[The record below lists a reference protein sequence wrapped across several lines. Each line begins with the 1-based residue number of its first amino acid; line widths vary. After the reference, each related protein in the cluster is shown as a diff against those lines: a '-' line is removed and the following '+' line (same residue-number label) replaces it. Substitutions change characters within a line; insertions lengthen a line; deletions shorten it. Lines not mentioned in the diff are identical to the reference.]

1 MTQSQPVRSSSKD
14 PQALKRTI
22 MAPQPMKARLPQSAG
37 VASVQPLRDTHRQP
51 QAASV
56 QPPVVQATSVL
67 SQASST
73 PLPQEASFS
82 LSLFD
87 NSDLEDWD
95 FDEPVT
101 KGMCVTYGYEY
112 AMFNNE

>member
-1 MTQSQPVRSSSKD
+1 
-14 PQALKRTI
+14 
-22 MAPQPMKARLPQSAG
+22 MKAKPPQSVG

-56 QPPVVQATSVL
+56 QPQVVQAASVP
-67 SQASST
+67 SQASNT

-87 NSDLEDWD
+87 DSDLEDWD
-95 FDEPVT
+95 FDEPVS
-101 KGMCVTYGYEY
+101 KGLNGTYGYEY
-112 AMFNNE
+112 VMFDIE